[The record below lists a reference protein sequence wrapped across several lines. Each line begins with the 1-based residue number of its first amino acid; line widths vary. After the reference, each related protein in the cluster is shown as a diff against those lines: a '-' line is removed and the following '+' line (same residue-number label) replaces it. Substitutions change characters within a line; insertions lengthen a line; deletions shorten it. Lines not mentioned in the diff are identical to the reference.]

1 MSCEIMLADEA
12 GDSPVE
18 ERMVAAPSVTLEM
31 MAAVI
36 DTVGSGSEVE
46 TLLPALLG
54 DKIGERQDWRDDCS
68 NWRPRIE
75 YYQPSLSL

>member
-1 MSCEIMLADEA
+1 MNCEIMLADEA

-54 DKIGERQDWRDDCS
+54 DKIGARPDWRDDCS

-75 YYQPSLSL
+75 YT

>member
-1 MSCEIMLADEA
+1 MNCEIMLADEA

-46 TLLPALLG
+46 TLLPALP
-54 DKIGERQDWRDDCS
+54 DE
-68 NWRPRIE
+68 
-75 YYQPSLSL
+75 LSHPNLTASKDHMYRKKHLLRR